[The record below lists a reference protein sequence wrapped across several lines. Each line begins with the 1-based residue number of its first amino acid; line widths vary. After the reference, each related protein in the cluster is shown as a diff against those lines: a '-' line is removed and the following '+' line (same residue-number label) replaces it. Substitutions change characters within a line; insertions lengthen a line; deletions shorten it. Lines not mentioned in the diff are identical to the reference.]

1 MSKNEKGEIKLEM
14 NQEIMSNV
22 ITAVAPDLIKFGW
35 EKVKKFF
42 SNITEEKNMKYK
54 TSYEK
59 YLSNTKLRNS
69 KIKTIIYRRVP
80 KDLYSFYENINLK
93 YDHKNVQTNS
103 IKELIKINSKII
115 ITGTGGGGK
124 SILFKHLFLNTIDE
138 TEYIPVLIELRSL
151 NVYNANEILLYDI
164 IYKNLEDNGFELEK
178 SSFDES
184 LKKGAYIIFLDGY
197 DEINKEKV
205 EKIKE
210 EIKKFS
216 NKYEKNKYFLS
227 SRPTIE
233 FISWNNFSE
242 METLPLNKKQ
252 ALNLIEKIDFDS
264 KVKKIF
270 YEELK
275 KELYKNYESFAS
287 NPLLLTIMLMTFEKH
302 ASIPKRLNDFYE
314 EAFVTLF
321 SVHDATKDSYVR
333 DIQTGLGCE
342 DFKLIFSYICFKS
355 YFNGEYE
362 FSETVLMNHIQKAKE
377 KFDKYNFRIEDFQ
390 EDLTS
395 SVCMLV
401 KDGLNYR
408 FSHRSFQEYFAAFY
422 TCKLLDEEQ
431 SKLLSIW
438 IEESIFFNSDLYFN
452 MLFNL
457 QSDKVNKIILLPII
471 LKLKELYDKN
481 KFTLDLLKELFSE
494 IKIRKS
500 RVTNKYKEFITIRN
514 DYLCR
519 GLMLTTK
526 LNGYVSD
533 ILDSD
538 SNKIAKEIFNII
550 SKSQNVKHEYEV
562 KISLD
567 EIPKYNLE
575 EKLLESL
582 KWVNNQMLFSFQI
595 LEKYNKKNLEDNTIR
610 SILNNL

>member
-22 ITAVAPDLIKFGW
+22 ITTIAPDLIKFGW

-275 KELYKNYESFAS
+275 KELYKNYKSFAS

-355 YFNGEYE
+355 YFSGEYE

-494 IKIRKS
+494 IEIRKS
-500 RVTNKYKEFITIRN
+500 RVTNKYREFITIRN

>member
-1 MSKNEKGEIKLEM
+1 M
-14 NQEIMSNV
+14 
-22 ITAVAPDLIKFGW
+22 A
-35 EKVKKFF
+35 
-42 SNITEEKNMKYK
+42 
-54 TSYEK
+54 
-59 YLSNTKLRNS
+59 
-69 KIKTIIYRRVP
+69 
-80 KDLYSFYENINLK
+80 
-93 YDHKNVQTNS
+93 QT
-103 IKELIKINSKII
+103 
-115 ITGTGGGGK
+115 G
-124 SILFKHLFLNTIDE
+124 
-138 TEYIPVLIELRSL
+138 YI
-151 NVYNANEILLYDI
+151 
-164 IYKNLEDNGFELEK
+164 
-178 SSFDES
+178 
-184 LKKGAYIIFLDGY
+184 
-197 DEINKEKV
+197 

>member
-1 MSKNEKGEIKLEM
+1 
-14 NQEIMSNV
+14 
-22 ITAVAPDLIKFGW
+22 
-35 EKVKKFF
+35 
-42 SNITEEKNMKYK
+42 
-54 TSYEK
+54 
-59 YLSNTKLRNS
+59 
-69 KIKTIIYRRVP
+69 
-80 KDLYSFYENINLK
+80 
-93 YDHKNVQTNS
+93 
-103 IKELIKINSKII
+103 
-115 ITGTGGGGK
+115 
-124 SILFKHLFLNTIDE
+124 
-138 TEYIPVLIELRSL
+138 
-151 NVYNANEILLYDI
+151 
-164 IYKNLEDNGFELEK
+164 
-178 SSFDES
+178 
-184 LKKGAYIIFLDGY
+184 
-197 DEINKEKV
+197 
-205 EKIKE
+205 
-210 EIKKFS
+210 
-216 NKYEKNKYFLS
+216 
-227 SRPTIE
+227 
-233 FISWNNFSE
+233 
-242 METLPLNKKQ
+242 
-252 ALNLIEKIDFDS
+252 
-264 KVKKIF
+264 
-270 YEELK
+270 
-275 KELYKNYESFAS
+275 
-287 NPLLLTIMLMTFEKH
+287 MTFEKH

>member
-1 MSKNEKGEIKLEM
+1 
-14 NQEIMSNV
+14 
-22 ITAVAPDLIKFGW
+22 
-35 EKVKKFF
+35 
-42 SNITEEKNMKYK
+42 
-54 TSYEK
+54 
-59 YLSNTKLRNS
+59 
-69 KIKTIIYRRVP
+69 
-80 KDLYSFYENINLK
+80 
-93 YDHKNVQTNS
+93 
-103 IKELIKINSKII
+103 
-115 ITGTGGGGK
+115 
-124 SILFKHLFLNTIDE
+124 
-138 TEYIPVLIELRSL
+138 
-151 NVYNANEILLYDI
+151 
-164 IYKNLEDNGFELEK
+164 
-178 SSFDES
+178 
-184 LKKGAYIIFLDGY
+184 
-197 DEINKEKV
+197 
-205 EKIKE
+205 
-210 EIKKFS
+210 
-216 NKYEKNKYFLS
+216 
-227 SRPTIE
+227 
-233 FISWNNFSE
+233 
-242 METLPLNKKQ
+242 
-252 ALNLIEKIDFDS
+252 
-264 KVKKIF
+264 
-270 YEELK
+270 
-275 KELYKNYESFAS
+275 
-287 NPLLLTIMLMTFEKH
+287 
-302 ASIPKRLNDFYE
+302 
-314 EAFVTLF
+314 
-321 SVHDATKDSYVR
+321 
-333 DIQTGLGCE
+333 
-342 DFKLIFSYICFKS
+342 
-355 YFNGEYE
+355 
-362 FSETVLMNHIQKAKE
+362 MNHIQKAKE

-494 IKIRKS
+494 IEIRKS
-500 RVTNKYKEFITIRN
+500 RVTNKYREFITIRN

>member
-22 ITAVAPDLIKFGW
+22 ITTIAPDLIKFGW

-275 KELYKNYESFAS
+275 KELYKNYKSFAS

-355 YFNGEYE
+355 YFSGEYE

-494 IKIRKS
+494 IEIRKS
-500 RVTNKYKEFITIRN
+500 RVTNKYREFITIRN

-595 LEKYNKKNLEDNTIR
+595 LEKYNEKNLEDNTIR